1 MRYCLLN
8 NNAINLKDFY
18 DGLEVIMIEIDCNGK
33 VIKEI
38 GLNINKQ
45 IVHAFPSKRFKHGRY
60 GLFDLSVFEL
70 LDKRDDITVEEFY
83 SFWSKL
89 SSATS

>member
-1 MRYCLLN
+1 
-8 NNAINLKDFY
+8 
-18 DGLEVIMIEIDCNGK
+18 
-33 VIKEI
+33 
-38 GLNINKQ
+38 
-45 IVHAFPSKRFKHGRY
+45 
-60 GLFDLSVFEL
+60 LFDLSVFEL